1 MVKRGQ
7 KEIVLATKA
16 ANLLKFA
23 ILLWIRNGKKV
34 QAIYRGPGITTK
46 ILMPG
51 IFSRKRPHVSVDH
64 LKKLYIQSAIE
75 FKKYRKY
82 VKIRKINVIMNLETM
97 KHL

>member
-7 KEIVLATKA
+7 KEVVLATKA

-34 QAIYRGPGITTK
+34 TAIYKSSGITSKLFVPGILT
-46 ILMPG
+46 
-51 IFSRKRPHVSVDH
+51 RKRAYTSVDT

-75 FKKYRKY
+75 FKKYR
-82 VKIRKINVIMNLETM
+82 R
-97 KHL
+97 